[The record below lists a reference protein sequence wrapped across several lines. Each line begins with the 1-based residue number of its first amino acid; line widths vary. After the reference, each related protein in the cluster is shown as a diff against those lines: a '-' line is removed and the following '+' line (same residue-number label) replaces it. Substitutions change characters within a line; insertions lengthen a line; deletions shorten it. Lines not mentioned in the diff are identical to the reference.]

1 MTTFEGGEQLIGGRG
16 GSADG
21 IGEGGGVI
29 QCHSFGL

>member
-21 IGEGGGVI
+21 IGEGGGGGNPV
-29 QCHSFGL
+29 S

>member
-21 IGEGGGVI
+21 IGEGGGGNPV
-29 QCHSFGL
+29 S